1 MFERPLTRRE
11 YQLIRQIE
19 AFVRD
24 KHAHALGHDYSHVL
38 AVVHYAL
45 RIAQAIPEEVDPFVL
60 ICGALFHDIG
70 RIGTHTGV
78 LHGLRG
84 ASIAS
89 EYLAS
94 VGVPGAVCQRICNIV
109 ARHTPTSMIPPETT
123 EEKVVYDADALDRLG
138 LMGMLRGIMGKR
150 GSTAEI
156 LADRMG
162 KRAEDYD
169 RLYFEES
176 ARIGEA
182 LQEETVEVIARF
194 RAALD
199 ERFRA
204 IAEIPLPVAEGCEI
218 TALRYAP
225 EERETGVPAFI
236 AWPTAEALDKL
247 TPLPGEESQA
257 RMRALLSRRSEQT
270 ARRAQELR
278 RPEEPRDV

>member
-1 MFERPLTRRE
+1 
-11 YQLIRQIE
+11 
-19 AFVRD
+19 
-24 KHAHALGHDYSHVL
+24 
-38 AVVHYAL
+38 
-45 RIAQAIPEEVDPFVL
+45 
-60 ICGALFHDIG
+60 
-70 RIGTHTGV
+70 
-78 LHGLRG
+78 
-84 ASIAS
+84 
-89 EYLAS
+89 
-94 VGVPGAVCQRICNIV
+94 
-109 ARHTPTSMIPPETT
+109 
-123 EEKVVYDADALDRLG
+123 
-138 LMGMLRGIMGKR
+138 MGMLRGIMGKR